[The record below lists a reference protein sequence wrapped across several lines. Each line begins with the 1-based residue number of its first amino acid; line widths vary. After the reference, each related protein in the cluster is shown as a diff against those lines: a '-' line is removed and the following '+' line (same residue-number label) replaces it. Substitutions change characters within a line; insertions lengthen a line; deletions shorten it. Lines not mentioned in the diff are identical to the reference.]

1 MTMRRFVLARHEDPS
16 GISGT
21 GIVAEGIEWRGGTA
35 DLHWVTE
42 HETFVHWPGGIEA
55 ILSVH
60 GHGGSTI
67 VRWLDDPPT
76 VLVPDDDPYGPDL
89 PSSLVPGWEDL
100 LAGEACDEHPL
111 QTFDREDR

>member
-1 MTMRRFVLARHEDPS
+1 MTAMRRFYLARNEDPS

-42 HETFVHWPGGIEA
+42 HETFVHWPGGVAA
-55 ILSVH
+55 ILAVH

-67 VRWLDDPPT
+67 VRFL
-76 VLVPDDDPYGPDL
+76 
-89 PSSLVPGWEDL
+89 
-100 LAGEACDEHPL
+100 DEHPL
-111 QTFDREDR
+111 ETFDREDRG

>member
-55 ILSVH
+55 ILAVH
-60 GHGGSTI
+60 GHGGST
-67 VRWLDDPPT
+67 VCRWLDDEPPT
-76 VLVPDDDPYGPDL
+76 ADPL
-89 PSSLVPGWEDL
+89 PSKYIHDIHHDPRD
-100 LAGEACDEHPL
+100 
-111 QTFDREDR
+111 